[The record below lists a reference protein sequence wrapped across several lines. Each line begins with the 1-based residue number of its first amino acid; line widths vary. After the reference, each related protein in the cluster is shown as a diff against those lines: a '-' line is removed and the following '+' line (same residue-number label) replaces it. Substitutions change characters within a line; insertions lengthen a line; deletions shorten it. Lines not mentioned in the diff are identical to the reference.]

1 MGMSNSNNP
10 EIRSSDY
17 KLRCDICNIDLS
29 SKIVHD
35 QHMSGKN
42 HQKKLKLL
50 KGSSAVKEL
59 LENKIKSSENA
70 NEFFCE
76 ICKIGMKTKEQ
87 YDAHV
92 SGKKHKSQETKHK
105 FSKLIQYNNS
115 FVS

>member
-1 MGMSNSNNP
+1 MSFNSLMGTVDKPLLLSTS
-10 EIRSSDY
+10 

-50 KGSSAVKEL
+50 KGSSAVEEL
-59 LENKIKSSENA
+59 IEKIKNSDTNH
-70 NEFFCE
+70 EFYCD

-87 YDAHV
+87 YDSHI
-92 SGKKHKSQETKHK
+92 SGKKHKSQETKQK
-105 FSKLIQYNNS
+105 FRMYTLHYKL
-115 FVS
+115 